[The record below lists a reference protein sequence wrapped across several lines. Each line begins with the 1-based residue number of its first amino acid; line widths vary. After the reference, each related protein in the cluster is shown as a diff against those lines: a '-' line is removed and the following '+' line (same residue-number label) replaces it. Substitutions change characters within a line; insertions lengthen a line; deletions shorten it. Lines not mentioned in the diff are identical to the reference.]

1 MASFIQTHLKDM
13 NRKTVFDLLSSVDSI
28 SRAEIS
34 RRTGISSPTVI
45 KIVSYFQEKGLVIEL
60 GEGSISTAGR
70 KPQLIRFNPDAAWS
84 IGVVYEG
91 DYLDVG
97 FVDLNG
103 NIKHRKRFK
112 AVANL
117 DEMLE
122 LRLPVILRAFMEE
135 FGEARPSIL
144 GVGIGIPGVVDPDTA
159 QIEFAAPIVG
169 VKEKRDCRSLIDRLS
184 EQIGLP
190 VSIDNDVKSAAWG
203 EYITR
208 SGEALQDLL
217 YVSLGSGIGAGI
229 ILDGQIRRGKHSLAG
244 EIAFTSFDPAFR
256 MSKTEVGWIEGRLG
270 IHPLIGKWSFLE
282 NILNDGQAGGYPTTH
297 RGPFEEMIRYIA
309 SHLALC
315 ISNLVAALDITD
327 VVLGGV
333 TVEAL
338 GEALLD
344 EVKEYLK
351 RLCVIDVRCDLQ
363 LSRDPGVVGVAAIAT
378 NHRLME
384 WLEG

>member
-1 MASFIQTHLKDM
+1 MTSFIQTHLKDM
-13 NRKTVFDLLSSVDSI
+13 NRKTVFDLLSSVDTI

-45 KIVSYFQEKGLVIEL
+45 KIVSYLQEKGFVIEL

-70 KPQLIRFNPDAAWS
+70 KPRLIRFNPDAAWS
-84 IGVVYEG
+84 IGVIYEG
-91 DYLDVG
+91 DYLNVG

-103 NIKHRKRFK
+103 DIKHLKSFK
-112 AVANL
+112 VAPNL
-117 DEMLE
+117 DEMIGR
-122 LRLPVILRAFMEE
+122 RLPVILNAFIEE
-135 FGEARPSIL
+135 FGVSRQKIL
-144 GVGIGIPGVVDPDTA
+144 GVGIGIPGIVDPDTV

-169 VKEKRDCRSLIDRLS
+169 VEGRRDCRDLIDRLS
-184 EQIGLP
+184 EQVGLP

-208 SGEALQDLL
+208 GGEALQDLL

-229 ILDGQIRRGKHSLAG
+229 ILDGEIRRGKHSLAG
-244 EIAFTSFDPAFR
+244 EIAFTSFDPNFR
-256 MSKTEVGWIEGRLG
+256 MSKTEVGWIEGRVG

-282 NILNDGQAGGYPTTH
+282 NILNDGQAGSYPTTH
-297 RGPFEEMIRYIA
+297 REPYEEMLHYIA
-309 SHLALC
+309 SQLALC

-333 TVEAL
+333 TVNVL
-338 GEALLD
+338 GDALLD
-344 EVKEYLK
+344 KVNEYLE
-351 RLCVIDVRCDLQ
+351 RLCVIEVRCTLQ
-363 LSRDPGVVGVAAIAT
+363 QSRDPGVVGVAAIAT

>member
-13 NRKTVFDLLSSVDSI
+13 NRKTVFDLLSSVDTI

-45 KIVSYFQEKGLVIEL
+45 KIVSYLQEKGFVIEL

-84 IGVVYEG
+84 IGVIYEG
-91 DYLDVG
+91 DYLHVG

-103 NIKHRKRFK
+103 DIKHLKSFK
-112 AVANL
+112 AAPNL
-117 DEMLE
+117 DEMIG
-122 LRLPVILRAFMEE
+122 LRLPVILNAFIEE
-135 FGEARPSIL
+135 FGVSRHKLL
-144 GVGIGIPGVVDPDTA
+144 GVGIGIPGIVDPDTA

-169 VKEKRDCRSLIDRLS
+169 VEGRRDCSSLIDRLS
-184 EQIGLP
+184 DQVGLP

-208 SGEALQDLL
+208 GGDALQDLL

-244 EIAFTSFDPAFR
+244 EIAFTSFDPNFR
-256 MSKTEVGWIEGRLG
+256 MSKTEVGWIEGRVG
-270 IHPLIGKWSFLE
+270 IHPLIGKWSFLAD
-282 NILNDGQAGGYPTTH
+282 ILNDGQVGSYPATH
-297 RGPFEEMIRYIA
+297 RESYEEMLDYIA
-309 SHLALC
+309 SQLALC
-315 ISNLVAALDITD
+315 LSNLVAALDITD

-333 TVEAL
+333 TVNVL

-344 EVKEYLK
+344 RVNAYLE
-351 RLCVIDVRCDLQ
+351 RLCVIDVRCTLQ
-363 LSRDPGVVGVAAIAT
+363 QSREPGVVGVAAMAT
-378 NHRLME
+378 NRRLKE